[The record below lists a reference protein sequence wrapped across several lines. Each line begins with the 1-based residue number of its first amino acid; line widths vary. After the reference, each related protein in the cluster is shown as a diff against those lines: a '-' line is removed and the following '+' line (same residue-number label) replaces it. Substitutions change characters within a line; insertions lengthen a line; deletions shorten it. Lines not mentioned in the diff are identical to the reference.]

1 MKGISKLAVGA
12 ATLCLGLSA
21 CTAAQENGSAS
32 ESPSPTPQG
41 GASGGT
47 TSTAPATGESTSVPS
62 PSGPGTTAG
71 SPPVTGPD
79 PGTVTPSPAP
89 SSTGPPVTP
98 PPRTERKSA
107 LDMTPEEAMNA
118 VINGQITMTEYCS
131 RDTFLTSGDTQM
143 CYYFNHP
150 EITLPPPDYGERSW
164 RDSPTRYRF
173 TYYEA
178 YTAWQQ
184 GMPYYEAFC
193 LNYVPVTPEGESQ
206 CIGIESGTVDSY
218 TGEYIGQ

>member
-1 MKGISKLAVGA
+1 MKGISKLAVSSA
-12 ATLCLGLSA
+12 ALCLGLAA
-21 CTAAQENGSAS
+21 CTAAQENGSAT
-32 ESPSPTPQG
+32 ESPSPTPQS

-47 TSTAPATGESTSVPS
+47 TSTAPATSESTSAPDSTGLGTTESHPVTS
-62 PSGPGTTAG
+62 QAPGTGAT
-71 SPPVTGPD
+71 
-79 PGTVTPSPAP
+79 SPAT
-89 SSTGPPVTP
+89 SSTDPPVTP
-98 PPRTERKSA
+98 PSRTERKSA
-107 LDMTPEEAMNA
+107 MDMTPEEAMNA
-118 VINGQITMTEYCS
+118 VINGQITMGEYCS

-150 EITLPPPDYGERSW
+150 EITLPPPDYGEGSW

-178 YTAWQQ
+178 YSAWQQ

-218 TGEYIGQ
+218 RGEYLGP